1 MSEVSLM
8 KKTVLCT
15 MVCLFLFLLPQMAV
29 GMDST
34 QNSEGDTGIGEWTI
48 LIGVITRPR
57 AIEFNGGKGWEF
69 NCFLV
74 RYTTH
79 FYGNIR
85 SGFFYGLHQIYM
97 PDFHYG
103 WLGFHFVAAKF
114 NMALFP

>member
-1 MSEVSLM
+1 
-8 KKTVLCT
+8 
-15 MVCLFLFLLPQMAV
+15 MVV
-29 GMDST
+29 GMDIT
-34 QNSEGDTGIGEWTI
+34 QNSEEETGIGEWTI

-57 AIEFNGGKGWEF
+57 AIEFNGGDGWEF
-69 NCFLV
+69 NAFLV

-85 SGFFYGLHQIYM
+85 SGFFHSLHQIYM

-103 WLGFHFVAAKF
+103 WLGLHFVAAKF